1 MSKGGSSTNQVTI
14 PEYIEAAAQ
23 RNLNKAERISQ
34 IGYTPYYGPD
44 VAAFTP
50 MQQASFQNTAD
61 TAGAFGM
68 AAPTSQQDIMG
79 GMAAPTTYANGVQGY
94 SSAPMFEESLAELGR
109 QRPGQKAYIDSF
121 FIDPFTGGA
130 GSNNFAPIDYTQ
142 YGTMADQAASNQQH
156 DLNMAAMQRAP
167 SSTMTQAEIMQLG
180 DVIAPGS
187 GYNPVTDTLSTDQ
200 QIYVNDPA
208 NVDARIAQED
218 INASI
223 LGNANN
229 STMDNIKAG
238 FGFEPTFENPSS
250 AGSYGGSLVT
260 GGLSGDLTPIPG
272 LYGNAADKVLSS
284 IAPGVAISQQGKGFA
299 ESGGSTYNPDMV
311 ITNPISGNVSS
322 GGYDFDP
329 TNFSSDYGNQGT
341 TAPGQ
346 TTTQIG
352 IPGNFSPDPT
362 NVGDLLI
369 SVHGFTPEE
378 AIASGYEP
386 SFVSNPETVSP
397 PAGGTGPVIGDPTS
411 ITDLR
416 TTGSNNSLGVNT
428 SDKAIKGAV
437 SDNGNW
443 QQVVNPGT
451 NAITRTWVGERNNNN
466 NNNND
471 ETSDNDGTVM
481 CTAYCEMGYL
491 PREIWKLDRRYGV
504 KMYRNDPTLIEG
516 YHMWGVPVAN
526 YLRKQTFGAK
536 VLRAVMWPIVKSWAE
551 EMAHNMKPEK
561 YKPNYVGKLI
571 KFIGEPFSRMCGK
584 LKSRKIE
591 EMV

>member
-1 MSKGGSSTNQVTI
+1 MSGGKGGSSTNEVTI

-23 RNLNKAERISQ
+23 RNLNKAERISK

-50 MQQASFQNTAD
+50 MQQAAFQNTAD

-94 SSAPMFEESLAELGR
+94 SSAPMYEESLAELGR

-121 FIDPFTGGA
+121 FIDPFTGGGA
-130 GSNNFAPIDYTQ
+130 YGNFAPIDYTQ
-142 YGTMADQAASNQQH
+142 YGTMADQAESNRQN

-187 GYNPVTDTLSTDQ
+187 GYNPMTDTLSEEQ
-200 QIYVNDPA
+200 QAYVNDPA
-208 NVDARIAQED
+208 NIAAKLAQED

-238 FGFEPTFENPSS
+238 LGFEPTFGNPSS

-260 GGLSGDLTPIPG
+260 GGLSGNLTPIPG
-272 LYGNAADKVLSS
+272 IYGNVADNVLSS
-284 IAPGVAISQQGKGFA
+284 VAPGLAISQQGKDFA
-299 ESGGSTYNPDMV
+299 ASGGSTYDPGMT

-322 GGYDFDP
+322 GGYNFDP
-329 TNFSSDYGNQGT
+329 NAFSSDYGGGST
-341 TAPGQ
+341 TPAP
-346 TTTQIG
+346 TTSG
-352 IPGNFSPDPT
+352 
-362 NVGDLLI
+362 
-369 SVHGFTPEE
+369 GFTSF
-378 AIASGYEP
+378 ADMFDGGGAGTSGDTYENI
-386 SFVSNPETVSP
+386 FT
-397 PAGGTGPVIGDPTS
+397 
-411 ITDLR
+411 
-416 TTGSNNSLGVNT
+416 NNSKPASASSSSSYTPSPAPTPQPYSAAANTAAVAANKAKSSGSSSSSSSSSSSGGV
-428 SDKAIKGAV
+428 
-437 SDNGNW
+437 
-443 QQVVNPGT
+443 
-451 NAITRTWVGERNNNN
+451 
-466 NNNND
+466 
-471 ETSDNDGTVM
+471 TVM
-481 CTAYCEMGYL
+481 CTAYFEMGYL